1 MSRIRG
7 CQWGLALQFVYD
19 HFYGLAN
26 LSFWG
31 YVVVAL
37 LFMHVTLIGITLYYH
52 RDQAHHSVEL
62 HPALRH
68 FFRLWLWI
76 NTGASTQEW
85 VAVHRKHHAFCERE
99 GDPHSP
105 LLFGLKNIVLRGA
118 EFYRA
123 EAAKSETIEKFSQGT
138 PTDWLERNLYRRW
151 SNSGVVLLVFADLLF
166 FGVPGIILLAIQ
178 LTTMP
183 LLAAG
188 IINGVGHAKGYRNFD
203 TDDASTNIWPFAV
216 LVAGEELHNN
226 HHAFPSSARFSQ
238 RPWEVDLGWLY
249 LKVLS
254 AIGLAK
260 IRRVAPEPELIAA
273 STAPDVDA
281 LRAIIVNRMH
291 VLRHYTDRVTLPV
304 LSCELEHLGGNA
316 ARLLRRAKRLLS
328 WQPGFMDQASLERL
342 ADLIDR
348 HPGLK
353 TVLDFRADLKAL
365 WEDAHA
371 SNERLLAELR
381 QWCARAEASGIEALQ
396 EFSAYLK
403 SFQPLPEPAVA

>member
-1 MSRIRG
+1 M
-7 CQWGLALQFVYD
+7 
-19 HFYGLAN
+19 
-26 LSFWG
+26 
-31 YVVVAL
+31 
-37 LFMHVTLIGITLYYH
+37 
-52 RDQAHHSVEL
+52 
-62 HPALRH
+62 
-68 FFRLWLWI
+68 
-76 NTGASTQEW
+76 
-85 VAVHRKHHAFCERE
+85 
-99 GDPHSP
+99 
-105 LLFGLKNIVLRGA
+105 
-118 EFYRA
+118 
-123 EAAKSETIEKFSQGT
+123 
-138 PTDWLERNLYRRW
+138 
-151 SNSGVVLLVFADLLF
+151 VFADLLF

-304 LSCELEHLGGNA
+304 LSCELENLGGNA

-328 WQPGFMDQASLERL
+328 WQPGFMDQASQERL